1 MTRDVPPQNR
11 NERPGDL
18 QALREALEGI
28 DHRLL
33 RLLRERMD
41 LVEGV
46 AEAKLGSAWPFRDPA
61 REDRLLLRLR
71 QSAVEEGLDPHEV
84 ERLYRV
90 ILDMSVAHQQAFV
103 RALETTPLRVTYQ
116 GAEGSYSHLAAQ
128 RQYSGRP
135 GGVLLTG
142 CETFRRAAE
151 AVLSGEAD
159 LALLPIEN
167 TTAGSINETYDL
179 LGEGGLTITGEVI
192 AAIEHCLL
200 GLPGSTVEE
209 LSAALSHPQALWQ
222 CEGFFRAHPHIRAQ
236 AEFDTAGAARK
247 VKESGDR
254 GLAAIASF
262 AAASTYGLEVLV
274 RGIQTQAGN
283 ATRFVEMGLHA
294 VPVAET
300 ARVKSSLL
308 LVLSD
313 RPGALGEVLQELAR
327 RGLNLTK
334 LESRPIPGNPW
345 SYRFYL
351 DVDGHASATVF
362 QEALA
367 ALGALTTDLR
377 LLGTYPAAG

>member
-1 MTRDVPPQNR
+1 MTGEPDRSAPAV
-11 NERPGDL
+11 DL
-18 QALREALEGI
+18 QGLREALEQI

-33 RLLRERMD
+33 RLLGERMD

-71 QSAVEEGLDPHEV
+71 QAAVEEGLDPHEV

-90 ILDMSVAHQQAFV
+90 ILDMSVAYFLAF
-103 RALETTPLRVTYQ
+103 RRPLKTTPLRVSYQ

-142 CETFRRAAE
+142 CESFRRAAE
-151 AVLSGEAD
+151 SVLSGEAD

-200 GLPGSTVEE
+200 ALPGTTIAE
-209 LSAALSHPQALWQ
+209 LAAALSHPQALAQ
-222 CEGFFRAHPHIRAQ
+222 CEGFFRAHPHVRAQ

-247 VKESGDR
+247 VRELGDR
-254 GLAAIASF
+254 RLGAIASF
-262 AAASTYGLEVLV
+262 AAASTYGLEVLA

-283 ATRFVEMGLHA
+283 STRFVEVGLHA
-294 VPVAET
+294 VPVAEG
-300 ARVKSSLL
+300 ARAKSSLL
-308 LVLSD
+308 LVLAD
-313 RPGALGEVLQELAR
+313 RPGVLGEILQELAR

-351 DVDGHASATVF
+351 DVDGHSSATAF

-367 ALGALTTDLR
+367 ALAGLTTELR
-377 LLGTYPAAG
+377 LLGTYPTYPSTE

>member
-1 MTRDVPPQNR
+1 MTGEPN
-11 NERPGDL
+11 PGEHIADL
-18 QALREALEGI
+18 QELREALERI

-71 QSAVEEGLDPHEV
+71 QTAVEEGLDPHEV

-103 RALETTPLRVTYQ
+103 RSLETAPLRVSYQ

-128 RQYSGRP
+128 RQYAGRP

-142 CETFRRAAE
+142 CESFRRAAE
-151 AVLSGEAD
+151 SVLSGEAD

-200 GLPGSTVEE
+200 ALPGTTVAE
-209 LSAALSHPQALWQ
+209 LTAALSHPQALAQ
-222 CEGFFRAHPHIRAQ
+222 CEGFFRSHPHIRAQ

-254 GLAAIASF
+254 ALGAIASF
-262 AAASTYGLEVLV
+262 AAASTYGLEVLA

-283 ATRFVEMGLHA
+283 STRFVEVGLHA
-294 VPVAET
+294 VPVAGN

-308 LVLSD
+308 LELAD
-313 RPGALGEVLQELAR
+313 RPGVLGEILQELAR
-327 RGLNLTK
+327 RGLNLSK
-334 LESRPIPGNPW
+334 LESRPIPGKPFV
-345 SYRFYL
+345 YRFYL
-351 DVDGHASATVF
+351 DVDGHASATSF
-362 QEALA
+362 QEGLA
-367 ALGALTTDLR
+367 ALSALTTELR
-377 LLGTYPAAG
+377 VLGTYRAAE

>member
-1 MTRDVPPQNR
+1 MTGEPDRSAPA
-11 NERPGDL
+11 GDL
-18 QALREALEGI
+18 QGLREALEQI

-33 RLLRERMD
+33 RLLRERMN

-71 QSAVEEGLDPHEV
+71 QAAVEEGLDPHEV

-103 RALETTPLRVTYQ
+103 RALETTPLRVSYQ

-128 RQYSGRP
+128 RHYSGRP

-142 CETFRRAAE
+142 CESFRRAAE
-151 AVLSGEAD
+151 SVLSGEAD

-200 GLPGSTVEE
+200 ALPGTTIAE
-209 LSAALSHPQALWQ
+209 LAAALSHPQALAQ
-222 CEGFFRAHPHIRAQ
+222 CEGFFRAHPHVRAQ

-247 VKESGDR
+247 VRELGDR
-254 GLAAIASF
+254 GLGAIASF
-262 AAASTYGLEVLV
+262 AAASTYGLEVLA

-283 ATRFVEMGLHA
+283 STRFVEVGLHA
-294 VPVAET
+294 VPVAEG
-300 ARVKSSLL
+300 ARAKSSLL
-308 LVLSD
+308 LVLAD
-313 RPGALGEVLQELAR
+313 RPGVLGEILQELAR

-351 DVDGHASATVF
+351 DVDGHSSATAF

-367 ALGALTTDLR
+367 ALAGLTTELR
-377 LLGTYPAAG
+377 LLGTYPTYPSSE